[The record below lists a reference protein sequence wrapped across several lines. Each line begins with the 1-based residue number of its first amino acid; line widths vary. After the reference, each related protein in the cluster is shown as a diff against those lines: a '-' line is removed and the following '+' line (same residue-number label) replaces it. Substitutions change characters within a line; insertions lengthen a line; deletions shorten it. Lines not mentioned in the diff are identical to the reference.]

1 MNGDSWCGIP
11 PHVQAGGGVPYRI
24 GTTGLPVGLHIVM
37 KITVK
42 RTLIFLSVV
51 LLAAP
56 SLFAGDIFRIRRV
69 RLIDNPTPDRIE
81 GDEVVA
87 VTFRVIPSGWVNG
100 VGWSLRY
107 YDGEKERLGT
117 VTEAYFLGEETSP
130 FFFHGAHLKGT
141 NTFTALFPFRTSAV
155 YTVIAL
161 GNQAEQEVVLFPYSA
176 LLQDF
181 NLERDELLQ
190 EIASSGYTVLPPPEE

>member
-1 MNGDSWCGIP
+1 M
-11 PHVQAGGGVPYRI
+11 
-24 GTTGLPVGLHIVM
+24 GLPVGLHIVM
-37 KITVK
+37 KITVQ
-42 RTLIFLSVV
+42 RTLIFLSVA

-56 SLFAGDIFRIRRV
+56 SLFAGDIFQIRRI
-69 RLIDNPTPDRIE
+69 RLIDNPAPDRIE

-87 VTFRVIPSGWVNG
+87 VTFRIIPSGWVNG

-107 YDGEKERLGT
+107 YGGEKERLGT
-117 VTEAYFLGEETSP
+117 VTEAYFRGEETSP
-130 FFFHGAHLKGT
+130 FLFHGAHLKGT
-141 NTFTALFPFRTSAV
+141 NTFTALFPFRPSAV